1 MVRSRNAGV
10 LVPTIYFV
18 DTEKRRIIMEMIN
31 GVTLKYFLANG
42 GNTTFIQSLNYTKM
56 FNSSCA

>member
-42 GNTTFIQSLNYTKM
+42 GNTTFIQSL
-56 FNSSCA
+56 